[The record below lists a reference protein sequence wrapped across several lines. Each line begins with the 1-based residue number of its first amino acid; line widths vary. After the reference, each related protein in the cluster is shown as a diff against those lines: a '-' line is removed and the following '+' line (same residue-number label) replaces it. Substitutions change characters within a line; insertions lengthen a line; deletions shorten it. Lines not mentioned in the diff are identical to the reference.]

1 VVLEKKIGA
10 RPRLQN
16 RGLTPIFALC
26 LAGAAHAQYPVKP
39 IRIIVAYTPAGTTD
53 ILARA
58 IGQKFTE
65 TWKQP
70 VIVENRPGAN
80 GNIGTEAAAKAP
92 ADGYTLLM
100 GTAGTHS
107 VNPGLYPKLPYDPV
121 KDFAPVSLTAIVPNI
136 LVVHNSLPAKNVQ
149 ELIAYA
155 KKNPG
160 KLSFGSPGIGSTG
173 HLSTELFKSLAGID
187 MVHVAYK
194 GSAPTLQDLMG
205 GQVQVVIDNIPPYLP
220 HVKAGKIRA
229 LAVTPGRRSPAIPDL
244 PTMAEAG
251 VKGYEASTWF
261 ALFAPADTPQE
272 IVDKLSEETRRIL
285 ALPDVREKLLSLGAQ
300 PSGSTPQELARFVES
315 EIAKWGR
322 VIRSANVTLQ

>member
-1 VVLEKKIGA
+1 
-10 RPRLQN
+10 
-16 RGLTPIFALC
+16 
-26 LAGAAHAQYPVKP
+26 
-39 IRIIVAYTPAGTTD
+39 
-53 ILARA
+53 
-58 IGQKFTE
+58 
-65 TWKQP
+65 
-70 VIVENRPGAN
+70 
-80 GNIGTEAAAKAP
+80 
-92 ADGYTLLM
+92 M
-100 GTAGTHS
+100 GTAGTHA

-121 KDFAPVSLTAIVPNI
+121 KDFAAVSLTAIVPNI

-173 HLSTELFKSLAGID
+173 HLSAELFKSLAGID

-220 HVKAGKIRA
+220 QVKAGKIRA
-229 LAVTPGRRSPAIPDL
+229 LAVTPGKRSPAIPDL

-261 ALFAPADTPQE
+261 ALFAPVDTPQE